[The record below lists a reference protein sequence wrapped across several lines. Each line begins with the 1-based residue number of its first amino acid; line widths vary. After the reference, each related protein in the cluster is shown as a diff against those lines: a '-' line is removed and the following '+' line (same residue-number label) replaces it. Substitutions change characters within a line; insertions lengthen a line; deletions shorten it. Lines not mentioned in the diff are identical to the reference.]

1 MNCQILKIVF
11 VFFVVPFSFITAESQ
26 NKYDISSF
34 GELSYWSAQTGA
46 DGKRINP
53 NAIIAVP
60 QSSEKEWNI
69 GLLWKEERDVESIE
83 VNYSNTPDEKLLE
96 GTIIQYW
103 FQTWPGAAPKEHT
116 IEDPMDDPWQGEWI
130 TAKTNYTIK
139 GKQVTYSFKPLSTE
153 ENKQANNL
161 PNPVNYRRALK
172 FRLVYSVK
180 PSFIESLRAFSPTKG
195 KEMSLKIEF
204 GCDRSLSKTV
214 DGKLE
219 IFNGKINKIVGFQ
232 WKSGDKVLPLNSW
245 RIKLNNSSKVIIA
258 DIIAAQP
265 SLPGS
270 NDPTIITVRS
280 SEGNF
285 SFSAADL
292 EQGPIYIPAY
302 SVYITMAS
310 DTVKFKNQKVRKGQT
325 IRERIPREPE
335 QTYARASREIPA
347 LNVMLREDG
356 GKLYIPLA
364 ADASW
369 QKFAFEWG
377 GGFYMN
383 KRSTKAKG
391 NELTRCNWNGN
402 ELRWWIGTGKDP
414 VYNRDDKNSHMSVM
428 NGYMPVAEVSWNQDG
443 IIYKEEAFAS
453 LLEGPLSPYDKDR
466 NEQTPAI
473 LMIRLKIEN
482 PSFENK
488 SAHVWLKAENLAS
501 PSLQNLFVMDQING
515 KNYIRAHIKLPEK
528 SIPSQVKLID
538 HAIDI
543 PLEIEAN
550 QSSEIIISVPF
561 VGDLT
566 DKEKEKFV
574 LLNYSDQLNKVVE
587 YWRDLVNEFVP
598 FDVPEQKFCDMSRSV
613 IPHIRMSTTKDPR
626 SGLFMVPAA
635 SFGYQ
640 VYANESAFQIVMLDR
655 IGDHKTA
662 ESYLETFLR
671 LQGTLPMPGTFTG
684 DQKAVFHG
692 GKVDNEYNYTSGPY
706 NLDHGTVLW
715 ALGLH
720 YLITKDAAWLKHSS
734 GAMLRAADWIVEQ
747 RNQTKI
753 KNLKGEEVLHYGLL
767 PAGRLEDNAD
777 WGFWFAVNAYAYLGL
792 KTTADA
798 FIAAGLADGKR
809 LKKEAE
815 AYLKDLRTSIKRTSE
830 LSPVVKLRNN
840 TYVPYVPS
848 RAYQRFRYFGPMQ
861 SGYYSR
867 YGKNTSLTYRLSA
880 TREALYGPI
889 ILITTGILD
898 PKDPL
903 SEAILDDWEDNITL
917 SSSLGQHIH
926 GVVDDE
932 YWFSRGGMVFQP
944 NLQNPIQSYLLRNE
958 IPAAIRSIYNSMV
971 SCLYPDVNAFTEEY
985 RRWSVGSGP
994 MYKIPDEARFVN
1006 RVCDLLVLESG
1017 NELWLAP
1024 GTPRYW
1030 LEPGKSIKLNNT
1042 ATIFGNVSYEL
1053 KCGTKSNTIEA
1064 LINLPENNTAEKV
1077 RLFVRA
1083 PLGKQIKSVQLNG
1096 KKWNNWDAEKE
1107 AIILPKEMSKINVL
1121 ISY

>member
-1 MNCQILKIVF
+1 
-11 VFFVVPFSFITAESQ
+11 
-26 NKYDISSF
+26 
-34 GELSYWSAQTGA
+34 
-46 DGKRINP
+46 
-53 NAIIAVP
+53 
-60 QSSEKEWNI
+60 
-69 GLLWKEERDVESIE
+69 
-83 VNYSNTPDEKLLE
+83 
-96 GTIIQYW
+96 
-103 FQTWPGAAPKEHT
+103 
-116 IEDPMDDPWQGEWI
+116 
-130 TAKTNYTIK
+130 
-139 GKQVTYSFKPLSTE
+139 
-153 ENKQANNL
+153 
-161 PNPVNYRRALK
+161 
-172 FRLVYSVK
+172 
-180 PSFIESLRAFSPTKG
+180 
-195 KEMSLKIEF
+195 
-204 GCDRSLSKTV
+204 
-214 DGKLE
+214 
-219 IFNGKINKIVGFQ
+219 
-232 WKSGDKVLPLNSW
+232 
-245 RIKLNNSSKVIIA
+245 
-258 DIIAAQP
+258 
-265 SLPGS
+265 
-270 NDPTIITVRS
+270 
-280 SEGNF
+280 
-285 SFSAADL
+285 
-292 EQGPIYIPAY
+292 
-302 SVYITMAS
+302 
-310 DTVKFKNQKVRKGQT
+310 
-325 IRERIPREPE
+325 
-335 QTYARASREIPA
+335 
-347 LNVMLREDG
+347 
-356 GKLYIPLA
+356 
-364 ADASW
+364 
-369 QKFAFEWG
+369 
-377 GGFYMN
+377 
-383 KRSTKAKG
+383 
-391 NELTRCNWNGN
+391 
-402 ELRWWIGTGKDP
+402 
-414 VYNRDDKNSHMSVM
+414 
-428 NGYMPVAEVSWNQDG
+428 
-443 IIYKEEAFAS
+443 
-453 LLEGPLSPYDKDR
+453 
-466 NEQTPAI
+466 
-473 LMIRLKIEN
+473 
-482 PSFENK
+482 
-488 SAHVWLKAENLAS
+488 
-501 PSLQNLFVMDQING
+501 
-515 KNYIRAHIKLPEK
+515 
-528 SIPSQVKLID
+528 
-538 HAIDI
+538 
-543 PLEIEAN
+543 
-550 QSSEIIISVPF
+550 
-561 VGDLT
+561 
-566 DKEKEKFV
+566 
-574 LLNYSDQLNKVVE
+574 
-587 YWRDLVNEFVP
+587 
-598 FDVPEQKFCDMSRSV
+598 
-613 IPHIRMSTTKDPR
+613 
-626 SGLFMVPAA
+626 
-635 SFGYQ
+635 
-640 VYANESAFQIVMLDR
+640 
-655 IGDHKTA
+655 
-662 ESYLETFLR
+662 
-671 LQGTLPMPGTFTG
+671 
-684 DQKAVFHG
+684 
-692 GKVDNEYNYTSGPY
+692 
-706 NLDHGTVLW
+706 
-715 ALGLH
+715 
-720 YLITKDAAWLKHSS
+720 
-734 GAMLRAADWIVEQ
+734 MLRAADWIVEQ